1 MSGKRHWRLAA
12 GSSAGSWTG
21 ALVWAVPLLVTLA
34 AGCYRISQ
42 AQPWRDELAT
52 WSAATRGVGDVFR
65 LTRTVDAATGAY
77 YLLVHGW
84 TGVFGDS
91 VAALRLPSV
100 LAMAGA
106 AGFTAV
112 LGRRLFGARAG
123 LVAGLLFA
131 VLPGTSR
138 YAQEARPYAL
148 VTFFAV
154 LATVLLARAL
164 DGPGWQR
171 WSCYAAAVAGLG
183 LAHLL
188 ALGLLAAHAVVVL
201 TARVH
206 GRPTA
211 DPTGPPAN
219 SNSRP
224 GNNQPGNN
232 RPGNSSPRDSGRG
245 DSRPGEGGPGEGGP
259 GEGGP
264 GEGGPGEGGPGEGG
278 PGEGGPGNSGR
289 WDRRLGWWA
298 VAVLVAG
305 VVLSPLLVTAQGQR
319 SHQLDWV
326 APARLADLAALPGG
340 LAQSGVVGGL
350 LVGLAALG
358 AARSGRRGLLP
369 DACVVLP
376 VLLLFVAALAVPLWV
391 PRYLFFTVPF
401 ACLLAGA
408 ALAAPP
414 PTARTG
420 AVAVVALAA
429 LLGLP
434 DQAAVRHSH
443 GWPRSAT
450 VDYRGAAA
458 VIAAGQRP
466 GDAVVYSP
474 RDGWLF
480 LDLGI
485 DYHLARTAGDRTAGS
500 AAGVR
505 PRDVLVTSG
514 RRDRADLW
522 VDECPRPTGC
532 LAGVDRVWLVVA
544 GRHDDPLAAVP
555 GGKGDAL
562 RAGFTVEQ
570 VRPRP
575 GVTVALLVRRR

>member
-1 MSGKRHWRLAA
+1 MP
-12 GSSAGSWTG
+12 GSV
-21 ALVWAVPLLVTLA
+21 VWAVPLLVTLI
-34 AGCYRISQ
+34 AGCWGISS

-52 WSAATRGVGDVFR
+52 WSAATRPVGDLLR
-65 LTRTVDAATGAY
+65 LTRTVDAATGPY
-77 YLLVHGW
+77 YLVVHGW

-106 AGFTAV
+106 AGLTGV
-112 LGRRLFGARAG
+112 LGRRLSGAPAG
-123 LVAGLLFA
+123 LLAGLLFA

-148 VTFFAV
+148 VTLLAV
-154 LATVLLARAL
+154 LATVLLVRAL
-164 DGPGWQR
+164 DRPGRLR
-171 WSCYAAAVAGLG
+171 WAGYAAAVAGLG

-188 ALGLLAAHAVVVL
+188 ALGLLAAHAVAVL
-201 TARVH
+201 TFAAW
-206 GRPTA
+206 GPPT
-211 DPTGPPAN
+211 TGPPRPAAADR
-219 SNSRP
+219 RP
-224 GNNQPGNN
+224 GT
-232 RPGNSSPRDSGRG
+232 D
-245 DSRPGEGGPGEGGP
+245 GPGD
-259 GEGGP
+259 
-264 GEGGPGEGGPGEGG
+264 
-278 PGEGGPGNSGR
+278 GR
-289 WDRRLGWWA
+289 WWGRRLRGWVLA
-298 VAVLVAG
+298 VATAVVVLV
-305 VVLSPLLVTAQGQR
+305 PLLVTAQRQR

-326 APARLADLAALPGG
+326 AEARLADLADLPGA
-340 LAQSGVVGGL
+340 LAQSGVVGGV

-358 AARSGRRGLLP
+358 ATRSGWRGLPPGL
-369 DACVVLP
+369 CVLLP
-376 VLLLFVAALAVPLWV
+376 VLLVFVAALAVPLWV

-408 ALAAPP
+408 ALAGPVPP
-414 PTARTG
+414 AGRARTRPARTRPARALARPVG
-420 AVAVVALAA
+420 AGLAVVAFTA

-466 GDAVVYSP
+466 GDAVVYAP

-485 DYHLARTAGDRTAGS
+485 DYHLRRMAADPTATGPTGGA
-500 AAGVR
+500 R
-505 PRDVLVTSG
+505 PRDVLVAEG

-522 VDECPRPTGC
+522 VRECDRPAGC
-532 LAGVDRVWLVVA
+532 LAGVDRVWLVIG
-544 GRHDDPLAAVP
+544 GRRDDPLAAVP
-555 GGKGDAL
+555 GDKGDAL

>member
-1 MSGKRHWRLAA
+1 MSGKRHWWLAA
-12 GSSAGSWTG
+12 GSAAGSWTG
-21 ALVWAVPLLVTLA
+21 ALVWVVPLVVTLA
-34 AGCYRISQ
+34 AGCYGISQ

-112 LGRRLFGARAG
+112 LGRRLFGAPAG
-123 LVAGLLFA
+123 LTAGLLFA

-154 LATVLLARAL
+154 LATVLLVRAL

-188 ALGLLAAHAVVVL
+188 ALCLLAAHAVVVL

-211 DPTGPPAN
+211 DPTGPTAN

-224 GNNQPGNN
+224 GDS
-232 RPGNSSPRDSGRG
+232 RPG
-245 DSRPGEGGPGEGGP
+245 DSRPGDSR
-259 GEGGP
+259 
-264 GEGGPGEGGPGEGG
+264 

-420 AVAVVALAA
+420 TVAVVVLAA

-485 DYHLARTAGDRTAGS
+485 DYHLARTAGDRTAGA
-500 AAGVR
+500 AAGAR
-505 PRDVLVTSG
+505 PRDVLVTRG

-522 VDECPRPTGC
+522 VDECPRPTEC

>member
-1 MSGKRHWRLAA
+1 M
-12 GSSAGSWTG
+12 
-21 ALVWAVPLLVTLA
+21 VWAVPLLLTLA
-34 AGCYRISQ
+34 AGCTGISS

-52 WSAATRGVGDVFR
+52 WSAATRPVGDLFR

-77 YLLVHGW
+77 YLVVHSW

-106 AGFTAV
+106 AGLTAV
-112 LGRRLFGARAG
+112 LGRRLFGAPAG
-123 LVAGLLFA
+123 LLAGLLFA

-148 VTFFAV
+148 VTLLAV
-154 LATVLLARAL
+154 LATVLLVRAL
-164 DGPGWQR
+164 DRPGRLR
-171 WSCYAAAVAGLG
+171 WAGYAAAVAGLG

-188 ALGLLAAHAVVVL
+188 ALGLLAGH
-201 TARVH
+201 
-206 GRPTA
+206 
-211 DPTGPPAN
+211 
-219 SNSRP
+219 
-224 GNNQPGNN
+224 
-232 RPGNSSPRDSGRG
+232 
-245 DSRPGEGGPGEGGP
+245 
-259 GEGGP
+259 
-264 GEGGPGEGGPGEGG
+264 
-278 PGEGGPGNSGR
+278 
-289 WDRRLGWWA
+289 A
-298 VAVLVAG
+298 VAVLTFAAWGPPTTGPPRPAADDRRPGTGGPGDGRWWGRRLRGWVLAVSAAA
-305 VVLSPLLVTAQGQR
+305 VVLLPLLVTAQRQR

-326 APARLADLAALPGG
+326 AAARLADLAALPGA
-340 LAQSGVVGGL
+340 LAQSGVVGGV

-358 AARSGRRGLLP
+358 ATRSGWRALLP
-369 DACVVLP
+369 GLCVLPP
-376 VLLLFVAALAVPLWV
+376 VLLVFVAALAVPLWV

-408 ALAAPP
+408 ALAGPVPP
-414 PTARTG
+414 AGRTRTRPVRALARPVG
-420 AVAVVALAA
+420 AGLTVVALAA

-485 DYHLARTAGDRTAGS
+485 DYHLPRITGDR
-500 AAGVR
+500 AADGPR
-505 PRDVLVTSG
+505 PRDVLVAEG

-522 VDECPRPTGC
+522 VRECDRPTEC

-544 GRHDDPLAAVP
+544 GRHDDPLAVVP
-555 GGKGDAL
+555 GGRGDDL

-570 VRPRP
+570 VHPRP
-575 GVTVALLVRRR
+575 GVTVALLTRRR

>member
-1 MSGKRHWRLAA
+1 MSQKGHSGGQSDAHPPLPEPQPTGPHA
-12 GSSAGSWTG
+12 GPARV
-21 ALVWAVPLLVTLA
+21 AVWAVPLLVTLV
-34 AGCYRISQ
+34 AGGSGLSS

-52 WSAATRGVGDVFR
+52 WSAATRPVGDLFR
-65 LTRTVDAATGAY
+65 LTRTVDAATGPY
-77 YLLVHGW
+77 YLVVHGW

-100 LAMAGA
+100 LATAGA
-106 AGFTAV
+106 AGLTAV
-112 LGRRLFGARAG
+112 LGRRLSGAPAG
-123 LVAGLLFA
+123 LLAGLLFA

-148 VTFFAV
+148 VTLLAV
-154 LATVLLARAL
+154 LATVLLVRAL
-164 DGPGWQR
+164 DRPGRLR
-171 WSCYAAAVAGLG
+171 WAGYAAAVAGLG

-188 ALGLLAAHAVVVL
+188 ALGLLAGH
-201 TARVH
+201 
-206 GRPTA
+206 
-211 DPTGPPAN
+211 
-219 SNSRP
+219 
-224 GNNQPGNN
+224 
-232 RPGNSSPRDSGRG
+232 
-245 DSRPGEGGPGEGGP
+245 
-259 GEGGP
+259 
-264 GEGGPGEGGPGEGG
+264 
-278 PGEGGPGNSGR
+278 
-289 WDRRLGWWA
+289 A
-298 VAVLVAG
+298 VAVLTFAAWGPPTTGPTRPAAADRRPGIDGPGDGRWWGRRLRGWLLAVSAAL
-305 VVLSPLLVTAQGQR
+305 VVLVPLLVTAQRQR

-326 APARLADLAALPGG
+326 AAARLADLAALPGA
-340 LAQSGVVGGL
+340 LAQSGVVGGV

-358 AARSGRRGLLP
+358 ATRSGWRALLP
-369 DACVVLP
+369 GLCVLLP
-376 VLLLFVAALAVPLWV
+376 VLLVFVAALAVPLWV

-408 ALAAPP
+408 ALAGPAPP
-414 PTARTG
+414 AGRAQARPVRALARPVG
-420 AVAVVALAA
+420 AGLAVVAFAA

-466 GDAVVYSP
+466 GDAVVYAP

-485 DYHLARTAGDRTAGS
+485 DYHLPRITGDR
-500 AAGVR
+500 AADGPR
-505 PRDVLVTSG
+505 PRDVLVAEG
-514 RRDRADLW
+514 RRARADLW
-522 VDECPRPTGC
+522 VRECDRPAGC
-532 LAGVDRVWLVVA
+532 LAGVDRLWLVVA
-544 GRHDDPLAAVP
+544 GRHDDPLATVP

-570 VRPRP
+570 VRSRP

>member
-1 MSGKRHWRLAA
+1 MPGPTA
-12 GSSAGSWTG
+12 GSV
-21 ALVWAVPLLVTLA
+21 VWAVPLLVTLI
-34 AGCYRISQ
+34 AGCWGISR

-52 WSAATRGVGDVFR
+52 WSAATRPVGDLLR
-65 LTRTVDAATGAY
+65 LTRTVDAATGPY
-77 YLLVHGW
+77 YLVVHGW

-106 AGFTAV
+106 AGLTGV
-112 LGRRLFGARAG
+112 LGRRLFGAPAG
-123 LVAGLLFA
+123 LLAGLLFA

-148 VTFFAV
+148 VTLLAM
-154 LATVLLARAL
+154 LATVLLVRAL
-164 DGPGWQR
+164 DRPGRLR
-171 WSCYAAAVAGLG
+171 WAGYAAAVAGLG

-188 ALGLLAAHAVVVL
+188 ALSLLAAHAVAVLTFAAWGPPTSGSTREAAAGLRPGADGPGDGRWWGRRLQGWVLAVSAAVVVL
-201 TARVH
+201 A
-206 GRPTA
+206 
-211 DPTGPPAN
+211 
-219 SNSRP
+219 
-224 GNNQPGNN
+224 
-232 RPGNSSPRDSGRG
+232 
-245 DSRPGEGGPGEGGP
+245 
-259 GEGGP
+259 
-264 GEGGPGEGGPGEGG
+264 
-278 PGEGGPGNSGR
+278 
-289 WDRRLGWWA
+289 
-298 VAVLVAG
+298 
-305 VVLSPLLVTAQGQR
+305 PLLVTAQRQR

-326 APARLADLAALPGG
+326 AAARLADLAALPGA
-340 LAQSGVVGGL
+340 LAQSGVVGGV

-358 AARSGRRGLLP
+358 ATRSGWRGLLP
-369 DACVVLP
+369 GLCVLLP
-376 VLLLFVAALAVPLWV
+376 VLLVFVAALAVPLWV

-414 PTARTG
+414 PTARAG
-420 AVAVVALAA
+420 AVVMVLAA

-466 GDAVVYSP
+466 GDAVVYAP

-485 DYHLARTAGDRTAGS
+485 DYHLSRAAEGRTTEERATEDRTPGDRAAGGS
-500 AAGVR
+500 AAGMR
-505 PRDVLVTSG
+505 PRDVLVTRG

-522 VDECPRPTGC
+522 VDECPRPAEC

-555 GGKGDAL
+555 GAKGDAL
-562 RAGFTVEQ
+562 RAGFAVDQ

-575 GVTVALLVRRR
+575 GVTVALLVRRG

>member
-1 MSGKRHWRLAA
+1 MSGKRHWWLAA

-21 ALVWAVPLLVTLA
+21 ALVWAVPLVVTLA
-34 AGCYRISQ
+34 AGCYGISQ

-112 LGRRLFGARAG
+112 LGRRLFGAPAG
-123 LVAGLLFA
+123 LTAGLLFA

-154 LATVLLARAL
+154 LATVLLVRAL

-211 DPTGPPAN
+211 DPTGPTAN

-224 GNNQPGNN
+224 GDS
-232 RPGNSSPRDSGRG
+232 RPG
-245 DSRPGEGGPGEGGP
+245 DSRPGDSR
-259 GEGGP
+259 
-264 GEGGPGEGGPGEGG
+264 

-414 PTARTG
+414 TARTG
-420 AVAVVALAA
+420 TVAVVVLAA

-485 DYHLARTAGDRTAGS
+485 DYHLARTAGDRTAGA
-500 AAGVR
+500 AAGAR
-505 PRDVLVTSG
+505 PRDVLVTRG

-522 VDECPRPTGC
+522 VDECPRPTEC

>member
-1 MSGKRHWRLAA
+1 MA
-12 GSSAGSWTG
+12 
-21 ALVWAVPLLVTLA
+21 VWAVPLLLTLV
-34 AGCYRISQ
+34 AGCSGISS

-52 WSAATRGVGDVFR
+52 WSAATRPVGDLLR

-77 YLLVHGW
+77 YLVVHGW

-106 AGFTAV
+106 AGLTGV
-112 LGRRLFGARAG
+112 LGRRLFRAPAG
-123 LVAGLLFA
+123 LLAGLLFA

-148 VTFFAV
+148 ATLLAV
-154 LATVLLARAL
+154 LATVLLVRAL
-164 DGPGWQR
+164 DRPGRLR
-171 WSCYAAAVAGLG
+171 WAGYAAAVAGLG

-188 ALGLLAAHAVVVL
+188 ALGLLAAHAVAVLTFAAWGPPTTGPTRPAAADRRPGTDGPGDGRWWGRRLPGWVLAVSAAVVVL
-201 TARVH
+201 V
-206 GRPTA
+206 
-211 DPTGPPAN
+211 
-219 SNSRP
+219 
-224 GNNQPGNN
+224 
-232 RPGNSSPRDSGRG
+232 
-245 DSRPGEGGPGEGGP
+245 
-259 GEGGP
+259 
-264 GEGGPGEGGPGEGG
+264 
-278 PGEGGPGNSGR
+278 
-289 WDRRLGWWA
+289 
-298 VAVLVAG
+298 
-305 VVLSPLLVTAQGQR
+305 PLLVTAQRQR

-326 APARLADLAALPGG
+326 AAARLADLAALPGA
-340 LAQSGVVGGL
+340 LAHSGVVGGV

-358 AARSGRRGLLP
+358 ATRSGWRGLLP
-369 DACVVLP
+369 GLCVLLP
-376 VLLLFVAALAVPLWV
+376 VLLVFVAALAVPLWV

-408 ALAAPP
+408 ALAGPVP
-414 PTARTG
+414 PTGPVPPAGPRLPARPARTRPARALARPVG
-420 AVAVVALAA
+420 AGLAVVALTA

-443 GWPRSAT
+443 GWPRGAT

-466 GDAVVYSP
+466 GDAVVYAP

-485 DYHLARTAGDRTAGS
+485 DYHLPRITGDR
-500 AAGVR
+500 AADGPR
-505 PRDVLVTSG
+505 PRDVLVAQG

-522 VDECPRPTGC
+522 VRECDRPAGC

-555 GGKGDAL
+555 GDRGDAL

-575 GVTVALLVRRR
+575 GVTVALLTRQR